1 MNALFQVI
9 QNILRRRQQKNV
21 CPQCG
26 RPADPGLA
34 DTDAGEADQADG
46 SAPYSTDSPDS
57 MGAQAPDARRCPDCG
72 RSLTGGRTR

>member
-26 RPADPGLA
+26 RPTDAGLA
-34 DTDAGEADQADG
+34 DTDAGIADQADG
-46 SAPYSTDSPDS
+46 SAPDALYST
-57 MGAQAPDARRCPDCG
+57 GAQDSDAARCPSCG
-72 RSLTGGRTR
+72 RPLTGGHTR

>member
-1 MNALFQVI
+1 VNALFQVI

-34 DTDAGEADQADG
+34 DKDAGEADQADG
-46 SAPYSTDSPDS
+46 PPPDSPDS
-57 MGAQAPDARRCPDCG
+57 TYFTGAQDADAARCPSCG
-72 RSLTGGRTR
+72 RPLSGGRTR